1 MLTNRELKQL
11 RSDVLET
18 LPDTCRIERAVTTN
32 INGYPD
38 EAWGTA
44 VVNAPCRIDPDT
56 TRRDFETVADREA
69 GVARYVLTMRYNEDI
84 QDGDRIYLT
93 SDGKYY
99 GLLELHEAHSDRI
112 VRRGRVSQ
120 IRGG

>member
-1 MLTNRELKQL
+1 MLTNRELRQL

-18 LPDTCRIERAVTTN
+18 LVDTCRIERAVSPN
-32 INGYPD
+32 VNGYTDPT
-38 EAWGTA
+38 WGTA
-44 VVNAPCRIDPDT
+44 VVSALCRLDPDT

-69 GVARYVLTMRYNEDI
+69 GVSRYVLTLQYDEDI

-99 GLLELHEAHSDRI
+99 SLLELHEAHSDRI